1 MKVDKAVLL
10 TQAKEVMND
19 AEVKQMFE
27 NGLEEIMDKKKYEA
41 FLKYLEDLQTK
52 GVECEYYTLYP
63 YDYFKGSGKITKI
76 RGPMGLSDGNVELED
91 GSFNPARVIKSFV
104 EKGKYVFIINR

>member
-1 MKVDKAVLL
+1 
-10 TQAKEVMND
+10 
-19 AEVKQMFE
+19 MFE
-27 NGLEEIMDKKKYEA
+27 DGLEKMMDRKKYEA
-41 FLKYLEDLQTK
+41 FLKYLEVLQTK

-76 RGPMGLSDGNVELED
+76 HGPMGLSDGSVELED
-91 GSFNPARVIKSFV
+91 GSFNPARVIRSFV

>member
-1 MKVDKAVLL
+1 MKIDKAVLL

-63 YDYFKGSGKITKI
+63 YDYFKGSGKIVKVT
-76 RGPMGLSDGNVELED
+76 GPSGIVDGNVELED
-91 GSFNPARVIKSFV
+91 GSFNPARVIKSFI

>member
-10 TQAKEVMND
+10 NQAKEVMD
-19 AEVKQMFE
+19 DVEVKQMFE
-27 NGLEEIMDKKKYEA
+27 NGLEKIMDRKKYEA
-41 FLKYLEDLQTK
+41 FLKYLKYLQTK

-76 RGPMGLSDGNVELED
+76 DGPMGLSDGNVELEN
-91 GSFNPARVIKSFV
+91 GSFNPARVIKFFV
-104 EKGKYVFIINR
+104 EKGKYVFIIN

>member
-10 TQAKEVMND
+10 NQAKEVMDD

-27 NGLEEIMDKKKYEA
+27 NGLEKIMDRKKYEA

-52 GVECEYYTLYP
+52 GVECKYYTLYP
-63 YDYFKGSGKITKI
+63 YDYFKGYGKITKI
-76 RGPMGLSDGNVELED
+76 DGPMGLSDGNVELEN
-91 GSFNPARVIKSFV
+91 GSFNPSRVIKFFV
-104 EKGKYVFIINR
+104 EKGKYIFIIN